1 MLSSKLPERE
11 MHRQAIL
18 DDQELLDTPA
28 DPYLD
33 TIVRIVRELFSV
45 QTVLVSLIDR
55 DRQWFKSRIGL
66 DVAETPRSIS
76 FCDQAIQSPE
86 MFVVSDAHSDPRFRD
101 NELVTGNPYVRFYAG
116 QPLFSEEGLALG
128 TLCLIDSQPKKLSPS
143 EMQLFK
149 DMATLAEGYLKLR
162 RVSHQTEQLRAA
174 LSREQRKA
182 MLDQLT
188 QLWNRAGLE
197 HFLELEH
204 SAALDRG
211 GYLGVLFCDLDRFKQ
226 VNDTHGHA
234 AGDQVLWQA
243 ARRISSAV
251 RPHDI
256 VTRNGG
262 EEFVVLAQ
270 VNDEHELAQI
280 AERIRSKIGSSDFSL
295 EQTELPLTIS
305 IGCALI
311 GSGETGHDAMKRADR
326 ALYRAKNNGRNRVE
340 IAEQL
345 KPGTP
350 S

>member
-1 MLSSKLPERE
+1 MLSQKLSEIE
-11 MHRQAIL
+11 HQRQAAL

-33 TIVRIVRELFSV
+33 TIVRVVRDLFGV

-55 DRQWFKSRIGL
+55 DRQWFKSRLGL
-66 DVAETPRSIS
+66 DIAETPRSIS
-76 FCDQAIQSPE
+76 FCDQAIKSTQ

-101 NELVTGNPYVRFYAG
+101 NQLVTDNPYVRFYAG
-116 QPLFSEEGLALG
+116 QPLFSEEGQALG
-128 TLCLIDSQPKKLSPS
+128 TLCLIDSQPKVLSPA
-143 EMQLFK
+143 EIQLLK

-162 RVSHQTEQLRAA
+162 RFSHQTEQLRDA

-197 HFLELEH
+197 HFLAVEH
-204 SAALDRG
+204 RAAHDRG
-211 GYLGVLFCDLDRFKQ
+211 VYLGVLFCDLDRFKQ
-226 VNDTHGHA
+226 VNDTHGHD
-234 AGDQVLWQA
+234 AGDQVLWQT
-243 ARRISSAV
+243 ARRVSAAV
-251 RPHDI
+251 RPNDI

-270 VNDEHELAQI
+270 VKDAHELEQI
-280 AERIRSKIGSSDFSL
+280 AQRIRSKIGDSHFTL

-305 IGCALI
+305 IGCALTCET
-311 GSGETGHDAMKRADR
+311 ETGHDAMKRADR

-340 IAEQL
+340 IADPF
-345 KPGTP
+345 K
-350 S
+350 SNSSC